1 MLRKT
6 GRLARFHLLQREY
19 KLGRRIPVKKHATL
33 SFLLLGLVLLGG
45 PRLNAQAGDDDG
57 CSNATLKGDYA
68 FTISGEILHSD
79 GTIDYRSGIAVR
91 NFDGNGNI
99 TFIDFVA
106 SLRPG
111 FVPPGGINLSPAFR
125 TGLTGTYHVN
135 PDCTGTAEEDFP
147 PPQGVSSGQVIKLM
161 FLLSDHGREIHEVVA
176 SLVPA
181 GSQTPVPVLIHA
193 DGTKLGMGN

>member
-1 MLRKT
+1 M
-6 GRLARFHLLQREY
+6 
-19 KLGRRIPVKKHATL
+19 KKCVAF
-33 SFLLLGLVLLGG
+33 SSIVLGLVLLGG
-45 PRLNAQAGDDDG
+45 PRLNAQASDDNG

-68 FTISGEILHSD
+68 FTISGEILHGD
-79 GTIDYRSGIAVR
+79 GTIDYRSGVAMR

-111 FVPPGGINLSPAFR
+111 FVPPGGINLNPAFR
-125 TGLTGTYHVN
+125 TGLTGTYQVN
-135 PDCTGTAEEDFP
+135 SDCTGTAEEDFP
-147 PPQGVSSGQVIKLM
+147 PPPGVNSGQVIKLM
-161 FLLSDHGREIHEVVA
+161 FVLSDHGREIHEIVA

-193 DGTKLGMGN
+193 DGTKLGLGN

>member
-1 MLRKT
+1 M
-6 GRLARFHLLQREY
+6 
-19 KLGRRIPVKKHATL
+19 KKHVTVCSVVLAL
-33 SFLLLGLVLLGG
+33 ALLGS
-45 PRLNAQAGDDDG
+45 PRLRAQTSDNDG

-68 FTISGEILHSD
+68 LTISGEILHSD
-79 GTIDYRSGIAVR
+79 GTIDYRSGIAMR

-99 TFIDFVA
+99 AFIDFVA

-111 FVPPGGINLSPAFR
+111 FVPPGGINLNPAFR

-147 PPQGVSSGQVIKLM
+147 PPPGVNSGQVITLM
-161 FLLSDHGREIHEVVA
+161 FVVSDNGREIHEVVA

-193 DGTKLGMGN
+193 DGTKLGRGN

>member
-1 MLRKT
+1 MQKCTIFSL
-6 GRLARFHLLQREY
+6 
-19 KLGRRIPVKKHATL
+19 VVM
-33 SFLLLGLVLLGG
+33 GLVLIAV
-45 PRLNAQAGDDDG
+45 PRLNAQASDDDG

-68 FTISGEILHSD
+68 FTISGEVLHSD
-79 GTIDYRSGIAVR
+79 GTIDYRTGIAMR

-111 FVPPGGINLSPAFR
+111 YVPPGGINLNPAFR

-147 PPQGVSSGQVIKLM
+147 PPPGVNSGQVIKLV

-193 DGTKLGMGN
+193 DGTKLGLAN

>member
-1 MLRKT
+1 MQKCAVFSLIV
-6 GRLARFHLLQREY
+6 
-19 KLGRRIPVKKHATL
+19 LG
-33 SFLLLGLVLLGG
+33 SVLLGG
-45 PRLNAQAGDDDG
+45 PPLNAQATDDDG

-79 GTIDYRSGIAVR
+79 GTIDYRTGIAMR

-111 FVPPGGINLSPAFR
+111 SVPPGGINLNPAFR

-147 PPQGVSSGQVIKLM
+147 PPPGVNSGQVIKLV

-193 DGTKLGMGN
+193 DGTKLGLGN

>member
-1 MLRKT
+1 MQKCTIFSL
-6 GRLARFHLLQREY
+6 
-19 KLGRRIPVKKHATL
+19 VVM
-33 SFLLLGLVLLGG
+33 GLVLIAV
-45 PRLNAQAGDDDG
+45 PRLNAQASDDDG

-68 FTISGEILHSD
+68 FTISGEVLHSD
-79 GTIDYRSGIAVR
+79 GTIDYRTGIAMR

-111 FVPPGGINLSPAFR
+111 YVPPGGINLNPAFR

-147 PPQGVSSGQVIKLM
+147 PPPGVNSGQVIKLV

-193 DGTKLGMGN
+193 DGTKLGLGN

>member
-1 MLRKT
+1 M
-6 GRLARFHLLQREY
+6 
-19 KLGRRIPVKKHATL
+19 KKHATI
-33 SFLLLGLVLLGG
+33 SFLAVALMALGCL
-45 PRLNAQAGDDDG
+45 RLNAQTSDNVG

-79 GTIDYRSGIAVR
+79 GTIDYRTGIAMR

-111 FVPPGGINLSPAFR
+111 FVPPGGINLDPAFR

-135 PDCTGTAEEDFP
+135 ADCTGSAEEDFP
-147 PPQGVSSGQVIKLM
+147 PPPGVSSGQVIKLM
-161 FLLSDHGREIHEVVA
+161 FVLSNHGHEIHEVVA

-181 GSQTPVPVLIHA
+181 GSQVPIPVLIHA
-193 DGTKLGMGN
+193 DGTRLH

>member
-1 MLRKT
+1 MKKRITIALT
-6 GRLARFHLLQREY
+6 LLTLA
-19 KLGRRIPVKKHATL
+19 
-33 SFLLLGLVLLGG
+33 LLGS
-45 PRLNAQAGDDDG
+45 PRLNAQADDNDG

-79 GTIDYRSGIAVR
+79 RTIDYRSGIAMR
-91 NFDGNGNI
+91 SFDGNGNI

-111 FVPPGGINLSPAFR
+111 FEPPGGINLNPAFR

-135 PDCTGTAEEDFP
+135 ADCTGTAEEDFP
-147 PPQGVSSGQVIKLM
+147 PPPGASSGQVIKLM
-161 FLLSDHGREIHEVVA
+161 FVLSDHGREIHEVVA

-193 DGTKLGMGN
+193 DGIKLH

>member
-1 MLRKT
+1 MQKCTIFSL
-6 GRLARFHLLQREY
+6 
-19 KLGRRIPVKKHATL
+19 VVM
-33 SFLLLGLVLLGG
+33 GLVLIAV
-45 PRLNAQAGDDDG
+45 PRLNAQASDDDG

-68 FTISGEILHSD
+68 FTISGEVLHSD
-79 GTIDYRSGIAVR
+79 GTIDYRTGIAMR

-111 FVPPGGINLSPAFR
+111 YVPPGGINLNRAFR

-147 PPQGVSSGQVIKLM
+147 PPPGVNSGQVIKLV

-193 DGTKLGMGN
+193 DGTKLGLAN